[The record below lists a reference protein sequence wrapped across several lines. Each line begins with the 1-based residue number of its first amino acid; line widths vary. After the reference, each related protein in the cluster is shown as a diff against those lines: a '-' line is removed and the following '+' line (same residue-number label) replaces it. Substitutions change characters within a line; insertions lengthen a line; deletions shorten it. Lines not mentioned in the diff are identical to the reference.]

1 MLMVKKELESIRHRL
16 LSDLPNEMT
25 VRMGIVDPLLSAC
38 GLDTRDYK
46 KVYPEFSI
54 PNGRVDYALCSESSE
69 PLCFIEAKP
78 LGKINGTKEQLFGY
92 TEYSQVSI
100 AVLTDGQEWHFFYAP
115 GEGTWED
122 KQVHTLDLID
132 GKVQENAKF
141 FQSYLSYQ
149 AFRSGDAENAM
160 RSDYENSVI
169 GKKMKAHCPDEAALI
184 HLLDDWPED
193 IAFREY
199 LATYFEN
206 AIGQRP
212 TDQQVDRFFKSVTQS
227 SPEPEISPSPK
238 EIQSQKKGPNERLYV
253 KMHDGTVIDFPRQNA
268 VLFEVMKR
276 LVDEFGGERVL
287 SADRKRSRPRSPRL
301 IWHKDETDVIGK
313 RKKDTS
319 KPYGEYRMAQ
329 DHKADRK
336 KEFLDKLAGELGIV
350 LCIKTS

>member
-1 MLMVKKELESIRHRL
+1 MRYNPKYAAYFQMLMVKKELESIRHRL
-16 LSDLPNEMT
+16 LSDLRNEMA
-25 VRMGIVDPLLSAC
+25 VRMGVVDPLLSAL
-38 GLDTRDYK
+38 GWDTRDYK
-46 KVYPEFSI
+46 KVYPEFST

-78 LGKINGTKEQLFGY
+78 LGKIDGTKEQLFGY
-92 TEYSQVSI
+92 TEYSEVSI

-149 AFRSGDAENAM
+149 AVRSGGAENAM
-160 RSDYENSVI
+160 RSDYANSVI
-169 GKKMKAHCPDEAALI
+169 EKKMKAHCPDEAALK
-184 HLLDDWPED
+184 HLLDDGPED
-193 IAFREY
+193 IS

-212 TDQQVDRFFKSVTQS
+212 TDQQVYRFFKSVTQS
-227 SPEPEISPSPK
+227 SPE
-238 EIQSQKKGPNERLYV
+238 EIQSQKRGPNERLYV
-253 KMHDGTVIDFPRQNA
+253 KMHDGTVIDFPKQNA

-276 LVDEFGGERVL
+276 LVDEFGGDTIIA
-287 SADRKRSRPRSPRL
+287 ADKKRPSSPRL
-301 IWHKDETDVIGK
+301 IWHEDETDVPGGRIW
-313 RKKDTS
+313 
-319 KPYGEYRMAQ
+319 KPYSEYRIVR
-329 DHKADRK
+329 DHKVDRK
-336 KEFLDKLAGELGIV
+336 KQFLNELARELGIV